1 MLTDTIEK
9 NKVITNNIRNIQLL
23 IGWQFFYWQQQKI
36 FNNKSKYNLT
46 YGLRHPK
53 ISNIIKYVS

>member
-23 IGWQFFYWQQQKI
+23 IGWQFY
-36 FNNKSKYNLT
+36 Y
-46 YGLRHPK
+46 
-53 ISNIIKYVS
+53 

>member
-23 IGWQFFYWQQQKI
+23 IGWQFF
-36 FNNKSKYNLT
+36 
-46 YGLRHPK
+46 H
-53 ISNIIKYVS
+53 

>member
-23 IGWQFFYWQQQKI
+23 IGWQFFD
-36 FNNKSKYNLT
+36 
-46 YGLRHPK
+46 
-53 ISNIIKYVS
+53 

>member
-23 IGWQFFYWQQQKI
+23 IGWQFFY
-36 FNNKSKYNLT
+36 
-46 YGLRHPK
+46 
-53 ISNIIKYVS
+53 

>member
-23 IGWQFFYWQQQKI
+23 IIIGWQFFY
-36 FNNKSKYNLT
+36 
-46 YGLRHPK
+46 
-53 ISNIIKYVS
+53 